1 MVITISKERTF
12 VPEFNGNKNLPACD
26 QIVVKYKA
34 PTITIKSRCRSKPQ
48 SKAIAD
54 SNGKIKNME
63 IVVERDEQQT
73 LVELVNSIHGASYQD
88 DKGNTVNIANA
99 RDLINAPIEFEP
111 LMREIVEH
119 LDKELDKAEIDEKN
133 SGSHTES

>member
-1 MVITISKERTF
+1 MVLTISKERTF
-12 VPEFNGNKNLPACD
+12 IPEFNGNKDLPACD

-34 PTITIKSRCRSKPQ
+34 PTITIKSRCRSRPQ

-63 IVVERDEQQT
+63 ISVDRDEQQT
-73 LVELVNSIHGASYQD
+73 LVEMLSSIHGASYQD
-88 DKGNTVNIANA
+88 DKGNVVHITNA

-111 LMREIVEH
+111 LMREIVAKF
-119 LDKELDKAEIDEKN
+119 DNELDKAEIDEKN
-133 SGSHTES
+133 SESHIES

>member
-1 MVITISKERTF
+1 MVLIISKERTF
-12 VPEFNGNKNLPACD
+12 IPEFNGNKNLPTCD

-54 SNGKIKNME
+54 ANGKIRNME
-63 IVVERDEQQT
+63 ISVDRDEQQT
-73 LVELVNSIHGASYQD
+73 LVELLNSIHGASYQD
-88 DKGNTVNIANA
+88 DKGNIVNITSA

-119 LDKELDKAEIDEKN
+119 FDSELDKAEIDEKN
-133 SGSHTES
+133 SESHSES

>member
-1 MVITISKERTF
+1 MVLTISKERTF
-12 VPEFNGNKNLPACD
+12 IPEFNGNKNLPACD

-54 SNGKIKNME
+54 ANGKIRNME
-63 IVVERDEQQT
+63 ISVDRDEQQT
-73 LVELVNSIHGASYQD
+73 LVELLNSIHGASYQD
-88 DKGNTVNIANA
+88 DKGNIVNITSA

-119 LDKELDKAEIDEKN
+119 FDSELDKAEIDEKN
-133 SGSHTES
+133 SESHSES

>member
-1 MVITISKERTF
+1 MVLTISKERTF
-12 VPEFNGNKNLPACD
+12 IPEFKGNKNLPTCD

-54 SNGKIKNME
+54 ANGKIRNME
-63 IVVERDEQQT
+63 ISVDRDEQQT
-73 LVELVNSIHGASYQD
+73 LVELLNSIHGASYQD
-88 DKGNTVNIANA
+88 DKGNIVNITSA

-119 LDKELDKAEIDEKN
+119 FDSELDKAEIDEKN
-133 SGSHTES
+133 SESHSES